1 VGCGARH
8 TGGPTPAPIA
18 VKGADQMSAVLG
30 IFLLLVCVM
39 LVLTSSGVRLVQQ
52 YQRGVVLRFGRLL
65 PDTREPGL
73 RMIIPF
79 ADRMTK
85 VSLRTVVLD
94 IPAQSAITRDNV
106 SIGVDAVVY
115 FRVEDPV
122 KSLINVE
129 NYLQATSQVAR
140 TSLRSV
146 IGRAELDTLLSDR
159 EQINGELKAVLD
171 APTDDWGI
179 VIDRVE
185 VKDISLP
192 DGMRRSMSR
201 QAEAERERR
210 ARVIV
215 ADAELQAS
223 TKLSQAASAMA
234 ATPGAL
240 QLRMLQTVVD
250 VAAEKNSTLVMPFP
264 VELLRFFDRAT
275 SVDRATTAEVDRATT
290 AEVDRATTAE
300 VDRATTAEIERATNN
315 DDIER
320 TTNGKLPATTD
331 SPADPG

>member
-1 VGCGARH
+1 
-8 TGGPTPAPIA
+8 
-18 VKGADQMSAVLG
+18 MSVVLG
-30 IFLLLVCVM
+30 ILIVIVIAA
-39 LVLTSSGVRLVQQ
+39 LVLASSSLRMVQQ
-52 YQRGVVLRFGRLL
+52 YQRGVVLRFGKLL
-65 PDTREPGL
+65 PETREPGL
-73 RMIIPF
+73 RAIVPF

-85 VSLRTVVLD
+85 VSLQTVVLD

-122 KSLINVE
+122 KAIINVE

-159 EQINGELKAVLD
+159 EEINGELKAVLD
-171 APTDDWGI
+171 APTEDWGI
-179 VIDRVE
+179 SIDRVE

-223 TKLSQAASAMA
+223 GKLSQAAAAMA

-240 QLRMLQTVVD
+240 QLRLLQTVVD

-264 VELLRFFDRAT
+264 VELLRFF
-275 SVDRATTAEVDRATT
+275 
-290 AEVDRATTAE
+290 
-300 VDRATTAEIERATNN
+300 ERATGTQT
-315 DDIER
+315 DTPPAAER
-320 TTNGKLPATTD
+320 PPVTGAALNGQPLATRD

>member
-1 VGCGARH
+1 MGVLLG
-8 TGGPTPAPIA
+8 IL
-18 VKGADQMSAVLG
+18 VVIVFAVL
-30 IFLLLVCVM
+30 
-39 LVLTSSGVRLVQQ
+39 VLASASIRQVQQ

-65 PDTREPGL
+65 PVTREPGL
-73 RMIIPF
+73 RMIAPF
-79 ADRMTK
+79 VDRMTK
-85 VSLRTVVLD
+85 VSMRTVVLD

-106 SIGVDAVVY
+106 SVGVDAVVY

-122 KSLINVE
+122 KSVINVE

-146 IGRAELDTLLSDR
+146 IGRADLDTLLSDR
-159 EQINGELKAVLD
+159 EQINGELKGVLD
-171 APTDDWGI
+171 APTEDWGI
-179 VIDRVE
+179 AIDRVE

-192 DGMRRSMSR
+192 EGMRRSMSR

-223 TKLSQAASAMA
+223 AKLAQAANAMA

-250 VAAEKNSTLVMPFP
+250 VASEKNSTLVMPFP
-264 VELLRFFDRAT
+264 VELLRFFDRTT
-275 SVDRATTAEVDRATT
+275 SADRAGSSEASDAEPGRADDARPGPDRELAGRGEADLT
-290 AEVDRATTAE
+290 RAKDQLADPGPPLETGLPPS
-300 VDRATTAEIERATNN
+300 DPGQG
-315 DDIER
+315 
-320 TTNGKLPATTD
+320 NGYLAATTD
-331 SPADPG
+331 SPVDPE

>member
-1 VGCGARH
+1 
-8 TGGPTPAPIA
+8 
-18 VKGADQMSAVLG
+18 MSAVLG
-30 IFLLLVCVM
+30 ILVVIFVM
-39 LVLTSSGVRLVQQ
+39 ALVLTSSSLKLVQQ

-65 PDTREPGL
+65 PEPREPGL
-73 RMIIPF
+73 NAIVPF
-79 ADRMTK
+79 VDRMTK
-85 VSLRTVVLD
+85 VSLQTVVLD

-115 FRVEDPV
+115 FRVEDPIKAV
-122 KSLINVE
+122 INVE

-146 IGRAELDTLLSDR
+146 IGRAELDTLLADR

-179 VIDRVE
+179 IIDRVE

-192 DGMRRSMSR
+192 EGMRRSMSR

-223 TKLSQAASAMA
+223 TKLSLAAGAMA

-264 VELLRFFDRAT
+264 VELLRFFDRA
-275 SVDRATTAEVDRATT
+275 AAEVADAAAPPAVASGETGP
-290 AEVDRATTAE
+290 AAVAAPVASEPSAPV
-300 VDRATTAEIERATNN
+300 
-315 DDIER
+315 
-320 TTNGKLPATTD
+320 NGRPLPTTD
-331 SPADPG
+331 SLADPG

>member
-1 VGCGARH
+1 MGAVVG
-8 TGGPTPAPIA
+8 
-18 VKGADQMSAVLG
+18 VLVFVV
-30 IFLLLVCVM
+30 IVA
-39 LVLTSSGVRLVQQ
+39 LVLLGSSLRMVQQ

-65 PDTREPGL
+65 PGTREPGL
-73 RMIIPF
+73 HAIIPF
-79 ADRMTK
+79 VDRMTK
-85 VSLRTVVLD
+85 VSMRTVVLD

-115 FRVEDPV
+115 FRVDDPV
-122 KSLINVE
+122 KSVINVE

-146 IGRAELDTLLSDR
+146 IGRADLDTLLSDR
-159 EQINGELKAVLD
+159 EQINGELKAVID
-171 APTDDWGI
+171 APTEDWGI
-179 VIDRVE
+179 TIDRVE

-192 DGMRRSMSR
+192 EGMRRSMSR

-223 TKLSQAASAMA
+223 TKLSQAAQAMA

-264 VELLRFFDRAT
+264 VELLRFFDRMTAAEAKDAGSIQPPPSPT
-275 SVDRATTAEVDRATT
+275 RTNGEEPALSSVDAAVP
-290 AEVDRATTAE
+290 
-300 VDRATTAEIERATNN
+300 
-315 DDIER
+315 
-320 TTNGKLPATTD
+320 PATRD
-331 SPADPG
+331 FPADPG